1 MVVRGDIR
9 EHVWVGGV
17 RFLPT
22 AAPSAGAPAF
32 AWVSSTTGASVAAAA
47 AVSGAVVAALS
58 TSMADE
64 FSIIFYGAKESPFYF
79 LSFRFQEQYRVLIN
93 RY

>member
-1 MVVRGDIR
+1 MSWSFVRGDIR

-58 TSMADE
+58 TSILTVADE
-64 FSIIFYGAKESPFYF
+64 FSIIFYGAK
-79 LSFRFQEQYRVLIN
+79 
-93 RY
+93 